1 MDLYQLLKQDHQK
14 AKRLFEQLSDT
25 SDRAVK
31 SRERLFAQLKQ
42 ELELHTEVEEQHFYA
57 ALREQEETKDLIE
70 EALEEHNE
78 VKEMLEE
85 LDGPDKDDDSWVEQ
99 LSELQESVE
108 HHVEEEE
115 TQLFPRAQKVLKKE
129 QADEIAA
136 AIEKEKQAAQ
146 KSR

>member
-14 AKRLFEQLSDT
+14 AKRLFEQLTDT

-42 ELELHTEVEEQHFYA
+42 ELELHTEVEEQHFYP
-57 ALREQEETKDLIE
+57 ALRDQEETKDLVE

-85 LDGPDKDDDSWVEQ
+85 LDSANKDDESWAEQ
-99 LSELQESVE
+99 LAELKENVE

-129 QADEIAA
+129 QADEIAG
-136 AIEKEKQAAQ
+136 AIEKEKEAAQ

>member
-31 SRERLFAQLKQ
+31 SRERLFTQLKQ
-42 ELELHTEVEEQHFYA
+42 ELELHTEVEEQHFYP
-57 ALREQEETKDLIE
+57 ALRDQEETRDLIE
-70 EALEEHNE
+70 EAFEEHSE

-85 LDGPDKDDDSWVEQ
+85 LDGADKADESWAEQ
-99 LSELQESVE
+99 LAELQENVE
-108 HHVEEEE
+108 HHVQEEE

-129 QADEIAA
+129 AADKIAA
-136 AIEKEKQAAQ
+136 AIEKEKEAAQ

>member
-31 SRERLFAQLKQ
+31 SRERLFAQLNQ
-42 ELELHTEVEEQHFYA
+42 ELELHTEVEEQHFYP

-78 VKEMLEE
+78 VNELLQE
-85 LDGPDKDDDSWVEQ
+85 LDGPDKDDESWVEQ
-99 LSELQESVE
+99 LSELQENVE

-136 AIEKEKQAAQ
+136 AIEKEKEAAL

>member
-42 ELELHTEVEEQHFYA
+42 ELELHTEVEEEHFYP
-57 ALREQEETKDLIE
+57 ALRDQEETKDLVE
-70 EALEEHNE
+70 EAFEEHNE

-85 LDGPDKDDDSWVEQ
+85 LDGADKDDESWSEQ
-99 LSELQESVE
+99 LAELKENVE
-108 HHVEEEE
+108 HHVQEEE

-136 AIEKEKQAAQ
+136 AIEKEKEAAQ

>member
-42 ELELHTEVEEQHFYA
+42 ELELHTEVEEQHFYP
-57 ALREQEETKDLIE
+57 ALRDNDETRDLIE

-85 LDGPDKDDDSWVEQ
+85 LDGADMDHDSWAEQ
-99 LSELQESVE
+99 LAELQENVE
-108 HHVEEEE
+108 HHVAEEEM
-115 TQLFPRAQKVLKKE
+115 QLFPRAQKVLKKE

-136 AIEKEKQAAQ
+136 AIEKEKEAAQ

>member
-42 ELELHTEVEEQHFYA
+42 ELELHTEVEEQHFYP

-78 VKEMLEE
+78 VNELLQE
-85 LDGPDKDDDSWVEQ
+85 LDGPDKDDESWLEQ
-99 LSELQESVE
+99 LSELQENVE

-115 TQLFPRAQKVLKKE
+115 TQLFPRAQKVLKKV

-136 AIEKEKQAAQ
+136 AIEKEKEAAL

>member
-31 SRERLFAQLKQ
+31 SRERLFTQLKQ
-42 ELELHTEVEEQHFYA
+42 ELELHTEVEEQHFYP
-57 ALREQEETKDLIE
+57 ALRDQEETRDLVE
-70 EALEEHNE
+70 EALEEHSE

-85 LDGPDKDDDSWVEQ
+85 LDSADKEDDGWVEQ
-99 LSELQESVE
+99 LAELQENVE
-108 HHVEEEE
+108 HHVQEEE

-129 QADEIAA
+129 EADKIAA
-136 AIEKEKQAAQ
+136 AIEKEKEAAQ

>member
-31 SRERLFAQLKQ
+31 SRERLFTQLKQ
-42 ELELHTEVEEQHFYA
+42 ELELHTEVEEQHFYP
-57 ALREQEETKDLIE
+57 ALRDQEETRDLVE
-70 EALEEHNE
+70 EALEEHSE

-85 LDGPDKDDDSWVEQ
+85 LDSADKEDDGWAEQ
-99 LSELQESVE
+99 LAELQENVE
-108 HHVEEEE
+108 HHVQEEE

-129 QADEIAA
+129 EADKIAA
-136 AIEKEKQAAQ
+136 AIEKEKEAAQ

>member
-42 ELELHTEVEEQHFYA
+42 ELELHTEVEEQHFYP

-78 VKEMLEE
+78 VNELLQE
-85 LDGPDKDDDSWVEQ
+85 LDGPDKDDESWVEQ
-99 LSELQESVE
+99 LSELQENVE

-136 AIEKEKQAAQ
+136 AIEKEKEAAL

>member
-14 AKRLFEQLSDT
+14 AKRLFEQLRDT
-25 SDRAVK
+25 PDRAAK

-42 ELELHTEVEEQHFYA
+42 EFELHTEVEEEHFYP
-57 ALREQEETKDLIE
+57 ALRDGDEAKDLIE
-70 EALEEHNE
+70 DALEEHNE
-78 VKEMLEE
+78 MEEMLEE
-85 LDGPDKDDDSWVEQ
+85 LDGADKDDESWTEQ
-99 LSELQESVE
+99 LAEFQESFE
-108 HHVEEEE
+108 YHVQEEE

-136 AIEKEKQAAQ
+136 AIEKEKEAAQ

>member
-42 ELELHTEVEEQHFYA
+42 ELELHTEVEEQHFYP

-78 VKEMLEE
+78 VNELLQE
-85 LDGPDKDDDSWVEQ
+85 LDGPDKDDESWVEQ
-99 LSELQESVE
+99 LSELQENVE

-115 TQLFPRAQKVLKKE
+115 TQLFPRAQKVLKKV

-136 AIEKEKQAAQ
+136 AIEKEKEAAL

>member
-31 SRERLFAQLKQ
+31 SRERLFTQLKQ
-42 ELELHTEVEEQHFYA
+42 ELELHTEVEEQHFYP
-57 ALREQEETKDLIE
+57 ALRDQEETRDLVE
-70 EALEEHNE
+70 EALEEHSA

-85 LDGPDKDDDSWVEQ
+85 LDSADKEDDGWVEQ
-99 LSELQESVE
+99 LAELQENVE
-108 HHVEEEE
+108 HHIQEEE

-129 QADEIAA
+129 AADKIAA
-136 AIEKEKQAAQ
+136 AIEKEKEAAQ

>member
-31 SRERLFAQLKQ
+31 SRERLFAQLNQ
-42 ELELHTEVEEQHFYA
+42 ELELHTEVEEEHFYP
-57 ALREQEETKDLIE
+57 ALRDQEETKDLVE
-70 EALEEHNE
+70 QAFEEHNE

-85 LDGPDKDDDSWVEQ
+85 LDGADKDDDSWAEQ
-99 LSELQESVE
+99 LSELQENVE